1 MNVIMLLKTKDTVSY
16 LYDTDTFQQGLKEL
30 HDGGYTAIPVLT
42 TSGTYAGCVS
52 EGDFLRF
59 LLKHPDGKVP
69 AHTIIRDLIRPGFAP
84 AVRIDVDMDQLL
96 HMSLQQNFIPVTDD
110 RDYFIGIVTRQD
122 IIRSFIHETAVKNI
136 KIAEKMQKTQPDR
149 IS

>member
-42 TSGTYAGCVS
+42 TSGSYAGCVN

-59 LLKHPDGKVP
+59 LLKHPDGRIP
-69 AHTIIRDLIRPGFAP
+69 AHTTIRDLIRPGFAP

-96 HMSLQQNFIPVTDD
+96 NMSLKQNFIPVVDD

-122 IIRSFIHETAVKNI
+122 IIRSFIHETAVKSM
-136 KIAEKMQKTQPDR
+136 KTAESKQAMQPKQ